1 MPIAEEDDDRAYRIV
16 CTYCK
21 KRKYFDDFYDHE
33 GRGSKATCKDCIRS
47 KNNEYYSQHRL
58 ESCLAQ
64 QLRRFTKKIG
74 IVEARELLRVYG
86 SRSAVSGM
94 TENLTVRV
102 WDLSIKAHGSNFIL
116 LTRREA
122 LRHTEIGGKSGYPEL
137 FRRHVDDILS
147 DILLSV
153 PYDAEET
160 LHDESDSEPSSFMDE
175 DEDFLDYFELNIE
188 SLSVPPPKT
197 PLDRGLPPC

>member
-1 MPIAEEDDDRAYRIV
+1 M
-16 CTYCK
+16 
-21 KRKYFDDFYDHE
+21 
-33 GRGSKATCKDCIRS
+33 
-47 KNNEYYSQHRL
+47 
-58 ESCLAQ
+58 
-64 QLRRFTKKIG
+64 
-74 IVEARELLRVYG
+74 
-86 SRSAVSGM
+86 
-94 TENLTVRV
+94 RV

-197 PLDRGLPPC
+197 PLDRGLPPLLDENKTQEDWAREIQLWWCLRFHSSPPLVVLKTIVAAIEGK